1 MSTPNMNLTLPTVST
16 TVGPTWATMLN
27 TALTQVDAHTHVV
40 GAGSGVPISA
50 AALAIDGDV
59 SWNNYSLLSAG
70 SVQLADQGTT
80 LGANRVYNNGGDLYF
95 TNGSGTPVQIT
106 VGGSVA
112 GASGNITGLT
122 SPGSA
127 SWSAITGFVWQS
139 AALTGAIMDCGPIL
153 LRTGTASS
161 NAVTLTPASATT
173 AYTLTLPSAVPA
185 ANSFLTANTS
195 GVLGYVSQ
203 TGGITGSMIGTGTV
217 TTNNLSPFN
226 SAAPGFTT
234 ASTTSTVFV
243 NLGNVS
249 NLSTVGRNG
258 YSNIFYTLRAPAA
271 PSAGFIEISNNVDG
285 LVGAEIR
292 IRILSVATTTNYYE
306 NTQIVTAYLQGAG
319 TRYFRIPLSSFS
331 GYFQVQQTGQ
341 FQLNVQARISSGSG
355 APAVGFTNFVVACYE
370 L

>member
-1 MSTPNMNLTLPTVST
+1 MSTANMGLTLPTVST
-16 TVGPTWATMLN
+16 TIGPTWATMLN
-27 TALTQVDAHTHVV
+27 TAFTQVDAHTHVV
-40 GAGSGVPISA
+40 GAGQGVPISA

-59 SWNNYSLLSAG
+59 SWGDYSLLSVA

-122 SPGSA
+122 APASA

-139 AALTGAIMDCGPIL
+139 AALTGGIMDCGPIL
-153 LRTGTASS
+153 LRTSAASS

-185 ANSFLTANTS
+185 ANSFLAINTS
-195 GVLGYVSQ
+195 GTLSYISQ
-203 TGGITGSMIGTGTV
+203 SGGITGSMIGTGTI
-217 TTNNLSPFN
+217 TTNNLSSLN
-226 SAAPGFTT
+226 SAAPGYTT
-234 ASTTSTVFV
+234 ASTTLTTFSA
-243 NLGNVS
+243 LGNIS
-249 NLSTVGRNG
+249 TLTTVGRNG
-258 YSNIFYTLRAPAA
+258 FSNIFYVLR
-271 PSAGFIEISNNVDG
+271 SVSGAGFIEIANNVDG
-285 LVGAEIR
+285 LVAAEIR
-292 IRILSVATTTNYYE
+292 IRISPSVPPIDYFE
-306 NTQIVTAYLQGAG
+306 NTQTITAYLQGSG

-331 GYFQVQQTGQ
+331 GFFQVGITGA
-341 FQLNVQARISSGSG
+341 FQLQMQARITGGSGS
-355 APAVGFTNFVVACYE
+355 PAVGFTNFVVACYE

>member
-59 SWNNYSLLSAG
+59 SWSNHSLLSVG

-80 LGANRVYNNGGDLYF
+80 LGANRVYNNGGNLYF
-95 TNGSGTPVQIT
+95 TDGNGVAIPITASGGVAGTP
-106 VGGSVA
+106 GSIA
-112 GASGNITGLT
+112 GLA
-122 SPGSA
+122 SPGGA
-127 SWSAITGFVWQS
+127 SWSAITGFVWTS

-173 AYTLTLPSAVPA
+173 AYTLTLPNAVPA

-217 TTNNLSPFN
+217 TPNNLSAFN
-226 SAAPGFTT
+226 SAAPGYTT
-234 ASTTSTVFV
+234 ASTVLTTFTD
-243 NLGNVS
+243 LGNIS
-249 NLSTVGRNG
+249 TLNTVGRNG
-258 YSNIFYTLRAPAA
+258 FSNIFYVLRAPTG
-271 PSAGFIEISNNVDG
+271 AGFIEISNNVDG
-285 LVGAEIR
+285 LVAAEIR
-292 IRILSVATTTNYYE
+292 IRITSITPTVNYLE
-306 NTQIVTAYLQGAG
+306 NTQTITAYLQGAG

-331 GYFQVQQTGQ
+331 GFFQVGITGQ
-341 FQLNVQARISSGSG
+341 FQLAIQARISSGSG
-355 APAVGFTNFVVACYE
+355 SPTVGFTNFVVACYE